1 MLKRLVEHLQHKG
14 GSRHQVVSLTNVG
27 EVGQYLKS
35 VGIQVHVLEM
45 KSLLNLPSALVRL
58 IFMIRNIKPN
68 VVQTW
73 MYHADLIGGIASFLA
88 GFNNIIWNVRN
99 TEIPQRAF
107 SRTGLVIR
115 LCALLSRFIP
125 QKIICCAYSAM
136 KSHKKLGYDPKRM
149 IVIPNGFDIQKW
161 SMPTLNKS
169 IIRETFRLPLDT
181 FIIGIVGRYDPLKG
195 YDQFIKAAS
204 IMAKRYDQPLL
215 FLMVG
220 RNVDKNNTDL
230 LALIESEGGCANF
243 KLMGERSDI
252 PQIMCALDLYCLSSI
267 AEGFP
272 NVVAE
277 AMLMEIPCVVT
288 DVGDARQIVGNLG
301 QVVASYNPQKLA
313 NALLRMTL
321 LESHD
326 RKDIGRKSR
335 KRILKYYDID
345 VVAGQYM
352 KLYGK

>member
-1 MLKRLVEHLQHKG
+1 
-14 GSRHQVVSLTNVG
+14 
-27 EVGQYLKS
+27 
-35 VGIQVHVLEM
+35 
-45 KSLLNLPSALVRL
+45 
-58 IFMIRNIKPN
+58 MIRNIKPN

-204 IMAKRYDQPLL
+204 IMA
-215 FLMVG
+215 
-220 RNVDKNNTDL
+220 
-230 LALIESEGGCANF
+230 
-243 KLMGERSDI
+243 ER
-252 PQIMCALDLYCLSSI
+252 
-267 AEGFP
+267 
-272 NVVAE
+272 
-277 AMLMEIPCVVT
+277 
-288 DVGDARQIVGNLG
+288 
-301 QVVASYNPQKLA
+301 
-313 NALLRMTL
+313 
-321 LESHD
+321 
-326 RKDIGRKSR
+326 
-335 KRILKYYDID
+335 
-345 VVAGQYM
+345 
-352 KLYGK
+352 